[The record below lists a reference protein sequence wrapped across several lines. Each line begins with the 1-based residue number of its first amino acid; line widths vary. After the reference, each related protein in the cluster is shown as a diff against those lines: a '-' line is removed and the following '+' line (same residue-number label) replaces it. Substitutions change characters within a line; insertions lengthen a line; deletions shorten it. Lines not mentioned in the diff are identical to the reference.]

1 MRGIYTT
8 IFLSLFPQQILIM
21 IKGVN
26 LFSGIGRKLF
36 CWFLLLSVL
45 PIIVVAILTYQY
57 AQDTIKNE
65 LLKEQSFIAG
75 GIKNHILTILDSG
88 EYSSQFFA
96 SDEFIRMNLEKLNNN
111 PGDKQVVKEFN
122 DYMVYKTNLN
132 RGFYETFILN
142 PSGIVVTSSNENS
155 IGRNEVDVDY
165 FKYGK
170 EDPYVK
176 DVYIDKNTEEYSM
189 AFAAPILKKS
199 EEKLLGVLVIR
210 FNAEK
215 LNEITAGIKINTKV
229 DMGTFHRRGMTSEVY
244 IVNKDG
250 FMITESRFQNNAI
263 LRQLIQSEPVVS
275 VHSHGK
281 EFVGVYKDYRGVNVI
296 GAALYLKKMD
306 WVLVVETDESEA
318 YSTIYTF
325 KNRVITMVGICIIG
339 VIFVSLFVS
348 RGIINPILM
357 LVKGMKKVADGD
369 LNFRVKTR
377 LKDELGELTG
387 SFNQMTCD
395 IKDSRE
401 KLLKLKSALEERKE
415 YLESVLRFANE
426 LIFTLDAR
434 GNFTF
439 VNPKITDWGYDED
452 ELIGIP
458 LISLFFDNKLK
469 SDDQIIHNDFPRR
482 FEVEILDKHK
492 NVRNVL
498 LSTSPI
504 KSKGGELISILGIA
518 SDITELRRLEQK
530 LVQSD
535 RLASIGQLIAGIAHE
550 INNPIGVIYLY
561 STESLKIFE
570 KITNAFKDI
579 SSLSISEYTQHLN
592 KIIANLDSE
601 VAVKRE
607 KGFLKKELLYV
618 IDDLEKYHYRLAETY
633 TIINKNRSFLHEY
646 LEGSVRESIRCKEL
660 ISGLLDFSRQKE
672 PKMDLSNVNNLI
684 DNVLN
689 IVEKQYR
696 KEKIDVIRKPDLN
709 IPDIMMDSHQ
719 IEQVIINIAN
729 NAVFA
734 MKESAGDLQQ
744 RGVYR
749 KGALTIGTH
758 FHADKESVEIF
769 ISDTGMGI
777 SKYDLGKIFD
787 PFFTARKDGKGTGL
801 GLSISYGIVKMHEG
815 NIEVESEAGKGTTFR
830 ILLPVR
836 TRKNHE

>member
-1 MRGIYTT
+1 
-8 IFLSLFPQQILIM
+8 M

-96 SDEFIRMNLEKLNNN
+96 SDEFIRLNLEKLNNSPN
-111 PGDKQVVKEFN
+111 DKQAVKKFN

-142 PSGIVVTSSNENS
+142 PSGIVVASSNENS
-155 IGRNEVDVDY
+155 IGKNEVDVDY

-170 EDPYVK
+170 MNTYVK
-176 DVYIDKNTEEYSM
+176 DVYRDKNTGEYSM

-199 EEKLLGVLVIR
+199 EEELLGVLVIR

-215 LNEITAGIKINTKV
+215 LNEITVGKQINTKV
-229 DMGTFHRRGMTSEVY
+229 DMGAFHRRGLTSEVY

-250 FMITESRFQNNAI
+250 FMVTESRFANNAV
-263 LRQLIQSEPVVS
+263 LRQLVQSEPVVS
-275 VHSHGK
+275 VHLQGK

-296 GAALYLKKMD
+296 GAALHLKKMD

-325 KNRVITMVGICIIG
+325 KNQVITMVGICIVG
-339 VIFVSLFVS
+339 VVFVSLFVS

-357 LVKGMKKVADGD
+357 LVKGMKKVAGGD
-369 LNFRVKTR
+369 LDFRVKTR

-401 KLLKLKSALEERKE
+401 NLLKLKGVLEERKE

-426 LIFTLDAR
+426 LMFTLDAR

-439 VNPKITDWGYDED
+439 VNPKITDWGYDEED
-452 ELIGIP
+452 LLGIP
-458 LISLFFDNKLK
+458 LISIFFDNKLK
-469 SDDQIIHNDFPRR
+469 SDDRIMHSDFPRR
-482 FEVEILDKHK
+482 FEVEILDKQK

-504 KSKGGELISILGIA
+504 KNKEGELISILGIA
-518 SDITELRRLEQK
+518 SDITELRKLEQK

-561 STESLKIFE
+561 STESLKVFE
-570 KITNAFKDI
+570 KITSAFKDI

-592 KIIANLDSE
+592 KIITKLDSKAE
-601 VAVKRE
+601 VKQE
-607 KGFLKKELLYV
+607 KDILKKELMH
-618 IDDLEKYHYRLAETY
+618 IMDDLEKYHAGLGETY
-633 TIINKNRSFLHEY
+633 TVISKNRSFLREY

-660 ISGLLDFSRQKE
+660 ISSLLDFSRQKE

-689 IVEKQYR
+689 IVEKQYH
-696 KEKIDVIRKPDLN
+696 KEKIDVIRKPGSN
-709 IPDIMMDSHQ
+709 IPDSMMDSHQ

-734 MKESAGDLQQ
+734 MQEAAGDVHQ

-749 KGALTIGTH
+749 KGALTMGTQ
-758 FHADKESVEIF
+758 FHADKKSVEIF
-769 ISDTGMGI
+769 ISDTGKGI
-777 SKYDLGKIFD
+777 NKYDLGKIFD

-801 GLSISYGIVKMHEG
+801 GLSISYGIVKMHGG
-815 NIEVESEAGKGTTFR
+815 NIEVESETEKGTTFR
-830 ILLPVR
+830 VFLPVR
-836 TRKNHE
+836 IKKSHE

>member
-1 MRGIYTT
+1 
-8 IFLSLFPQQILIM
+8 M

-36 CWFLLLSVL
+36 CWFLLLSIL
-45 PIIVVAILTYQY
+45 PIIAVAILTYQF
-57 AQDTIKNE
+57 AQESIKNE

-75 GIKNHILTILDSG
+75 GIKNHLLTILDSG

-111 PGDKQVVKEFN
+111 PGDKQAVREFN

-155 IGRNEVDVDY
+155 IGRNEINVDY

-170 EDPYVK
+170 EGPYVK
-176 DVYIDKNTEEYSM
+176 DVYRDRNAGEYSM

-210 FNAEK
+210 FNTAK
-215 LNEITAGIKINTKV
+215 LNEITAGKKVDTKV
-229 DMGTFHRRGMTSEVY
+229 EMDAFHRRGLPSEVY

-250 FMITESRFQNNAI
+250 FMITESGFENNAV
-263 LRQLIQSEPVVS
+263 LRQLVQSEPVVS
-275 VHSHGK
+275 VHSNGK

-296 GAALYLKKMD
+296 GAALYLKKTD

-325 KNRVITMVGICIIG
+325 KNRVITMVGICIVG
-339 VIFVSLFVS
+339 VLFVSLFVS

-357 LVKGMKKVADGD
+357 LVKGMKKVAEGD
-369 LNFRVKTR
+369 LDFQVETR

-395 IKDSRE
+395 IKYSRE
-401 KLLKLKSALEERKE
+401 KLLRLKSDLEERKE

-426 LIFTLDAR
+426 LMFTLDAR

-439 VNPKITDWGYDED
+439 VNPKITDWGYDEED
-452 ELIGIP
+452 LIGIP
-458 LISLFFDNKLK
+458 LISIFYDNKLK
-469 SDDQIIHNDFPRR
+469 SDDRIIHSDFPRR
-482 FEVEILDKHK
+482 FEVEILDKQK

-504 KSKGGELISILGIA
+504 KNKESELISILGIA
-518 SDITELRRLEQK
+518 SDITELRKLEQK

-579 SSLSISEYTQHLN
+579 SSLSISEYTQHLDR
-592 KIIANLDSE
+592 IIANMDSE
-601 VAVKRE
+601 AEVKQE
-607 KGFLKKELLYV
+607 MGFLKKELMH
-618 IDDLEKYHYRLAETY
+618 IRDDLGKYHAGLGEAY
-633 TIINKNRSFLHEY
+633 TIISKNRSFLHEY
-646 LEGSVRESIRCKEL
+646 LDGSVRESIRCKEL

-672 PKMDLSNVNNLI
+672 PKMELSNVNILI
-684 DNVLN
+684 DNILN
-689 IVEKQYR
+689 IVEKQYY
-696 KEKIDVIRKPDLN
+696 KEKIDVIRKPGSN
-709 IPDIMMDSHQ
+709 IPDCMMDSHQ
-719 IEQVIINIAN
+719 IEQVIINVAN

-734 MKESAGDLQQ
+734 MQEAAGDLEH

-749 KGALTIGTH
+749 KGALTMGTE
-758 FHADKESVEIF
+758 FHADKKLVEIF
-769 ISDTGMGI
+769 ISDTGKGI
-777 SKYDLGKIFD
+777 NKYDLGKIFD

-801 GLSISYGIVKMHEG
+801 GLSISYGIIKMHEG
-815 NIEVESEAGKGTTFR
+815 NIEVESEERKGTTFR

-836 TRKNHE
+836 TGKSHE

>member
-1 MRGIYTT
+1 M
-8 IFLSLFPQQILIM
+8 
-21 IKGVN
+21 
-26 LFSGIGRKLF
+26 
-36 CWFLLLSVL
+36 

-57 AQDTIKNE
+57 AQETIKNE
-65 LLKEQSFIAG
+65 LFKEQSFIAG
-75 GIKNHILTILDSG
+75 GIKNHILTIIDSG

-111 PGDKQVVKEFN
+111 PGDKLAVKEFN

-132 RGFYETFILN
+132 PGFYETFILN
-142 PSGIVVTSSNENS
+142 PSGIVVASSNKNS
-155 IGRNEVDVDY
+155 IGMNEVDEDY

-170 EDPYVK
+170 EDTYVK
-176 DVYIDKNTEEYSM
+176 DVYRDNKTGEYSI

-210 FNAEK
+210 FNADK
-215 LNEITAGIKINTKV
+215 LNEITVGKKIITKA
-229 DMGTFHRRGMTSEVY
+229 DMGAFHRRGLTSEVY
-244 IVNKDG
+244 IVNKGG
-250 FMITESRFQNNAI
+250 FLITESRFMNNAI
-263 LRQLIQSEPVVS
+263 LRQMVQSEPIVS
-275 VHSHGK
+275 VHSQGK
-281 EFVGVYKDYRGVNVI
+281 EFVGVYRDYRGVNVI
-296 GAALYLKKMD
+296 GAAVYLKKMD

-325 KNRVITMVGICIIG
+325 KNRVITLVGICIVG

-357 LVKGMKKVADGD
+357 LVKGMKKVAGGD
-369 LNFRVKTR
+369 LNFRVETR

-401 KLLKLKSALEERKE
+401 KLLGLKSDLEERKE

-439 VNPKITDWGYDED
+439 VNPKIKDWGYTEED
-452 ELIGIP
+452 LIGTP
-458 LISLFFDNKLK
+458 LISVFFDNKRK
-469 SDDQIIHNDFPRR
+469 NDNRVIHSDFPRR
-482 FEVEILDKHK
+482 FEVEILDKQK
-492 NVRNVL
+492 NIRNVL

-504 KSKGGELISILGIA
+504 KNKEGVLISILGIA
-518 SDITELRRLEQK
+518 SDITELRKLEQK

-570 KITNAFKDI
+570 KITSGFKDI
-579 SSLSISEYTQHLN
+579 SSLSISEYTQHLDR
-592 KIIANLDSE
+592 IIANMDSE
-601 VAVKRE
+601 VETRQGV
-607 KGFLKKELLYV
+607 GLLKKELMH
-618 IDDLEKYHYRLAETY
+618 IRGDLGKYHAGLGETY
-633 TIINKNRSFLHEY
+633 TIISKNRSCLHEY

-672 PKMDLSNVNNLI
+672 PKMALSNVNNLI

-689 IVEKQYR
+689 IVEKQYH
-696 KEKIDVIRKPDLN
+696 KEKINVIRKPGSN
-709 IPDIMMDSHQ
+709 IPDCMMDSHQ

-734 MKESAGDLQQ
+734 MQEAAGDLGH
-744 RGVYR
+744 RDVYR
-749 KGALTIGTH
+749 KGALTMGTE
-758 FHADKESVEIF
+758 FHADKKLVEIF
-769 ISDTGMGI
+769 ISDTGKGI
-777 SKYDLGKIFD
+777 NKYDFNKIFD

-815 NIEVESEAGKGTTFR
+815 NIEVESEVGKGTTFR
-830 ILLPVR
+830 VLLPVR
-836 TRKNHE
+836 IKNES

>member
-1 MRGIYTT
+1 
-8 IFLSLFPQQILIM
+8 M

-26 LFSGIGRKLF
+26 LFSGIGRKLV
-36 CWFLLLSVL
+36 CWFLMLSVL

-75 GIKNHILTILDSG
+75 GIKNHILTILNSG

-111 PGDKQVVKEFN
+111 PGDKQAVKEFN

-132 RGFYETFILN
+132 REFEETFILN
-142 PSGIVVTSSNENS
+142 PSGIVVASSNENS
-155 IGRNEVDVDY
+155 IGRNEVNVDY
-165 FKYGK
+165 FEYGK
-170 EDPYVK
+170 DGPYVK
-176 DVYIDKNTEEYSM
+176 DVYRDKNTGEYSM

-210 FNAEK
+210 FNAAR
-215 LNEITAGIKINTKV
+215 LNEITAGNKGDEKI
-229 DMGTFHRRGMTSEVY
+229 DIDAFHRRGLTSEVY
-244 IVNKDG
+244 IVNKDS
-250 FMITESRFQNNAI
+250 FMITESRFENNAI
-263 LRQLIQSEPVVS
+263 LRQLVQSEPVVY
-275 VHSHGK
+275 VHSQGK
-281 EFVGVYKDYRGVNVI
+281 DFVGVYKDYRGVNVI
-296 GAALYLKKMD
+296 GAAQYLKKMD

-325 KNRVITMVGICIIG
+325 KNRVITMVGICIVG

-357 LVKGMKKVADGD
+357 LVKGMKKVAGGD
-369 LNFRVKTR
+369 LDFRVETR

-401 KLLKLKSALEERKE
+401 KLLKLKDALEERKE
-415 YLESVLRFANE
+415 YLENVLRFANE
-426 LIFTLDAR
+426 LIFTLDAQ

-439 VNPKITDWGYDED
+439 VNPKITNWGYDEE

-458 LISLFFDNKLK
+458 LSAIFFDNRRKNY
-469 SDDQIIHNDFPRR
+469 DQIIRSDSSRR
-482 FEVEILDKHK
+482 FEVEILDKQK

-498 LSTSPI
+498 LSVSPM
-504 KSKGGELISILGIA
+504 KNKEGELISILGIA

-550 INNPIGVIYLY
+550 INNPIGIIYLY
-561 STESLKIFE
+561 STEGLKIFE
-570 KITNAFKDI
+570 KITCAFKDI
-579 SSLSISEYTQHLN
+579 SSLSISDYTQHLN
-592 KIIANLDSE
+592 KIIANMDSGA
-601 VAVKRE
+601 AVKEE
-607 KGFLKKELLYV
+607 KDSLKKELLRV
-618 IDDLEKYHYRLAETY
+618 IDDLEKYHNALEKTY
-633 TIINKNRSFLHEY
+633 AIISKNRSFLHEY

-672 PKMDLSNVNNLI
+672 PKMELSNVNNLI

-689 IVEKQYR
+689 IVEKQYC
-696 KEKIDVIRKPDLN
+696 KEKINVIRKPGLN

-719 IEQVIINIAN
+719 IEQVIINITN

-734 MKESAGDLQQ
+734 MKESAGDLQHN
-744 RGVYR
+744 GVYR
-749 KGALTIGTH
+749 KWVLTIGTH

-777 SKYDLGKIFD
+777 NKYDLGKIFD

-815 NIEVESEAGKGTTFR
+815 NIEVESEVGKGTTFR

-836 TRKNHE
+836 TKKSHE

>member
-1 MRGIYTT
+1 
-8 IFLSLFPQQILIM
+8 M

-36 CWFLLLSVL
+36 CWFLLLSIL

-57 AQDTIKNE
+57 AQESIKNE

-75 GIKNHILTILDSG
+75 GIKNHLLTILDSG

-111 PGDKQVVKEFN
+111 PDDKQAVREFN

-155 IGRNEVDVDY
+155 IGRNEVNVDY

-170 EDPYVK
+170 EGPYVK
-176 DVYIDKNTEEYSM
+176 DVYRDRNAGEYSM

-210 FNAEK
+210 FNTAK
-215 LNEITAGIKINTKV
+215 LNEITAGKKVDTKV
-229 DMGTFHRRGMTSEVY
+229 EMDTFHRRGLTSEVY

-250 FMITESRFQNNAI
+250 FMITESRFEENAV
-263 LRQLIQSEPVVS
+263 LRQLVQSEPVVS
-275 VHSHGK
+275 VHSNGK

-296 GAALYLKKMD
+296 GAALYLKKTD
-306 WVLVVETDESEA
+306 WVLMVETDESEA

-325 KNRVITMVGICIIG
+325 KNRVITMVGICIVG
-339 VIFVSLFVS
+339 VLFVSLFVS

-357 LVKGMKKVADGD
+357 LVKGMKKVAEGD
-369 LNFRVKTR
+369 LDFQVETR

-401 KLLKLKSALEERKE
+401 KLLMLKGALEERKE
-415 YLESVLRFANE
+415 YLESVLRLANE
-426 LIFTLDAR
+426 LMFTLDAQ
-434 GNFTF
+434 GNVTF
-439 VNPKITDWGYDED
+439 VNPKITDWGYDEED
-452 ELIGIP
+452 LIGIP
-458 LISLFFDNKLK
+458 LISIFYDNKLK
-469 SDDQIIHNDFPRR
+469 SDDRIIHSDFPRR
-482 FEVEILDKHK
+482 FEVEILDKQK

-504 KSKGGELISILGIA
+504 KNKENELISILGIA
-518 SDITELRRLEQK
+518 RDITELRKLEQK

-570 KITNAFKDI
+570 KVTNAVKDI
-579 SSLSISEYTQHLN
+579 SSVSISEYTQHLDR
-592 KIIANLDSE
+592 IIANMDSE
-601 VAVKRE
+601 AEVRQE
-607 KGFLKKELLYV
+607 MGFLKKELMH
-618 IDDLEKYHYRLAETY
+618 IRDDLGKYHAGLRETY
-633 TIINKNRSFLHEY
+633 TIISKNRSFLHEY

-672 PKMDLSNVNNLI
+672 PKMELSNVNNLI

-689 IVEKQYR
+689 IVEKQYH
-696 KEKIDVIRKPDLN
+696 KEKIDVIRKPGSN
-709 IPDIMMDSHQ
+709 IPDCLMDSHQ
-719 IEQVIINIAN
+719 IDQVIINIAN

-734 MKESAGDLQQ
+734 MQEAAGDLEH

-749 KGALTIGTH
+749 KGVLTMGTE
-758 FHADKESVEIF
+758 FHADKKLVEIF
-769 ISDTGMGI
+769 ISDTGKGI
-777 SKYDLGKIFD
+777 NKYDLGKIFD
-787 PFFTARKDGKGTGL
+787 PFFTARKDGKGIGL
-801 GLSISYGIVKMHEG
+801 GLSISYGIIKMHEG
-815 NIEVESEAGKGTTFR
+815 SIEVESEEGKGTTFR

-836 TRKNHE
+836 TGKSHE

>member
-1 MRGIYTT
+1 
-8 IFLSLFPQQILIM
+8 M
-21 IKGVN
+21 IKGAN

-57 AQDTIKNE
+57 AQESIKNE
-65 LLKEQSFIAG
+65 LLKEQSFIVG

-111 PGDKQVVKEFN
+111 PSDKQAVKEFN

-132 RGFYETFILN
+132 QGFYETFVLN
-142 PSGIVVTSSNENS
+142 PSGIVVASSNENS
-155 IGRNEVDVDY
+155 IGRNEVGVDY
-165 FKYGK
+165 FEYGK
-170 EDPYVK
+170 MNTYVK
-176 DVYIDKNTEEYSM
+176 DVYRDKNTGEYSM
-189 AFAAPILKKS
+189 AFASPILKKS

-210 FNAEK
+210 FNAAK
-215 LNEITAGIKINTKV
+215 LNEITVGKNINTKV
-229 DMGTFHRRGMTSEVY
+229 DIGAFHRRGLTSEVY

-250 FMITESRFQNNAI
+250 FMITDSRFEHNSI
-263 LRQLIQSEPVVS
+263 LRQMIQSKPVIS

-281 EFVGVYKDYRGVNVI
+281 EFVGVYNDYRGVNVI
-296 GAALYLKKMD
+296 GAAQYLKRMG

-325 KNRVITMVGICIIG
+325 KNRVITMVGICIVG
-339 VIFVSLFVS
+339 VIFISLFVS

-357 LVKGMKKVADGD
+357 LVKGMKKVAGGD
-369 LNFRVKTR
+369 LDFRVETR

-401 KLLKLKSALEERKE
+401 KLLGLKGALEERKE

-426 LIFTLDAR
+426 LMFTLDAR

-439 VNPKITDWGYDED
+439 VNPKITDWGYDEED
-452 ELIGIP
+452 LMGTP
-458 LISLFFDNKLK
+458 LIAIFFDNKLK
-469 SDDQIIHNDFPRR
+469 GDDQIIHSDFPRR
-482 FEVEILDKHK
+482 FEVEILDKQK

-504 KSKGGELISILGIA
+504 KNKEGELISIMGIA
-518 SDITELRRLEQK
+518 SDITELRKLEQK
-530 LVQSD
+530 LMQSD

-570 KITNAFKDI
+570 RITSAFKDI
-579 SSLSISEYTQHLN
+579 SSLSISEYTQHLD

-601 VAVKRE
+601 AEVKQE
-607 KGFLKKELLYV
+607 KGFLKKELMCV
-618 IDDLEKYHYRLAETY
+618 MDDLKKYHNGLGETY
-633 TIINKNRSFLHEY
+633 TVISKNRSFLGEY

-672 PKMDLSNVNNLI
+672 PKMALSNVNNLI

-696 KEKIDVIRKPDLN
+696 KEKIDVIRKPDPG
-709 IPDIMMDSHQ
+709 IPDIMADSHQ

-734 MKESAGDLQQ
+734 MKEAAGDLQQ

-749 KGALTIGTH
+749 KWALTMGTH

-777 SKYDLGKIFD
+777 NKYDLGKIFD

-815 NIEVESEAGKGTTFR
+815 NIEVENEVGKGTTFR

-836 TRKNHE
+836 TGKSHE

>member
-1 MRGIYTT
+1 
-8 IFLSLFPQQILIM
+8 M

-96 SDEFIRMNLEKLNNN
+96 SDEFVRMNLEKLNNN
-111 PGDKQVVKEFN
+111 PDNAQAVKEFN

-132 RGFYETFILN
+132 QGFYETFILN
-142 PSGIVVTSSNENS
+142 PSGIVVASSNENS
-155 IGRNEVDVDY
+155 IGRNEVNVDY

-170 EDPYVK
+170 EGPYVK
-176 DVYIDKNTEEYSM
+176 DVYRYKNTGEFSM

-210 FNAEK
+210 FNAAK
-215 LNEITAGIKINTKV
+215 LNEITVGKEINTKV
-229 DMGTFHRRGMTSEVY
+229 DMGAFHRRGLTSEVY

-250 FMITESRFQNNAI
+250 FMITESRFANNAI
-263 LRQLIQSEPVVS
+263 LRQRVQSESVIS
-275 VHSHGK
+275 VHSQGK

-306 WVLVVETDESEA
+306 WVLVVETNESEA
-318 YSTIYTF
+318 YATIYTF
-325 KNRVITMVGICIIG
+325 KTRVITMVGICIVG

-357 LVKGMKKVADGD
+357 LVKGMKKVAGGD
-369 LNFRVKTR
+369 LDFRVKTR

-401 KLLKLKSALEERKE
+401 KLLRLKGALEERKE

-426 LIFTLDAR
+426 LMFTLDAQ

-439 VNPKITDWGYDED
+439 VNPKITDWGYDEED
-452 ELIGIP
+452 
-458 LISLFFDNKLK
+458 LISTPLTSIFVDNKLK
-469 SDDQIIHNDFPRR
+469 SDDRIIHSDFPRR
-482 FEVEILDKHK
+482 FEVEILDKQK
-492 NVRNVL
+492 NIRNVL

-504 KSKGGELISILGIA
+504 KNKESELISILGIA
-518 SDITELRRLEQK
+518 SDITELRKLEQK

-561 STESLKIFE
+561 STESLRIFE
-570 KITNAFKDI
+570 RITSAFKNI
-579 SSLSISEYTQHLN
+579 SSISISEYTQHLD
-592 KIIANLDSE
+592 KIVTNLDN
-601 VAVKRE
+601 KPDTKLE
-607 KGFLKKELLYV
+607 KEYLKKELIHV
-618 IDDLEKYHYRLAETY
+618 VDDLKKYHNGLGETY
-633 TIINKNRSFLHEY
+633 TIIDKNRSFLREY
-646 LEGSVRESIRCKEL
+646 LEGSARESIRCKEL

-672 PKMDLSNVNNLI
+672 PKMELSNVNNLI

-696 KEKIDVIRKPDLN
+696 KEKIDVIRKPGPN
-709 IPDIMMDSHQ
+709 IPDSLMDSHQ
-719 IEQVIINIAN
+719 IEQVIINITN

-734 MKESAGDLQQ
+734 MQEAAGDLPQ

-749 KGALTIGTH
+749 KGALTMGTR
-758 FHADKESVEIF
+758 FHADKELVEIF

-777 SKYDLGKIFD
+777 NKYNLGKIFD

-815 NIEVESEAGKGTTFR
+815 NIEVESEVGKGTTFR

-836 TRKNHE
+836 TGKSHE

>member
-1 MRGIYTT
+1 
-8 IFLSLFPQQILIM
+8 M

-26 LFSGIGRKLF
+26 LFSGIGRKLV
-36 CWFLLLSVL
+36 CWFLMLSVL

-75 GIKNHILTILDSG
+75 GIKNHILTILNSG

-111 PGDKQVVKEFN
+111 PGDKQAVKEFN

-155 IGRNEVDVDY
+155 IGRNEVNVDY
-165 FKYGK
+165 FEYGK
-170 EDPYVK
+170 EGSYVK
-176 DVYIDKNTEEYSM
+176 DVYRDKNTGEYSM

-210 FNAEK
+210 FNAAR
-215 LNEITAGIKINTKV
+215 LNEITAGNKGDEKI
-229 DMGTFHRRGMTSEVY
+229 DMDVFHRRGLTSEVY
-244 IVNKDG
+244 IVNKDS
-250 FMITESRFQNNAI
+250 FMITESRFENNAI
-263 LRQLIQSEPVVS
+263 LRQLVQSEPVVY
-275 VHSHGK
+275 VHSQGK
-281 EFVGVYKDYRGVNVI
+281 DFVGVYKDYRGVNVI
-296 GAALYLKKMD
+296 GAAQYLKKMD

-325 KNRVITMVGICIIG
+325 KNRVITMVGICIVG

-357 LVKGMKKVADGD
+357 LVKGMKKVAGGD
-369 LNFRVKTR
+369 LDFRVETR

-401 KLLKLKSALEERKE
+401 KLLKLKDALEERKE
-415 YLESVLRFANE
+415 YLENVLRFANE
-426 LIFTLDAR
+426 LIFTLDAQ

-439 VNPKITDWGYDED
+439 VNPKITNWGYDEE

-458 LISLFFDNKLK
+458 LSAIFFDNRRKNY
-469 SDDQIIHNDFPRR
+469 DQIIRSDSSRR
-482 FEVEILDKHK
+482 FEVEILDKQK

-498 LSTSPI
+498 LSVSPM
-504 KSKGGELISILGIA
+504 KNKEGELISILGIA

-550 INNPIGVIYLY
+550 INNPIGIIYLY
-561 STESLKIFE
+561 STEGLKIFE
-570 KITNAFKDI
+570 KITCAFKDI
-579 SSLSISEYTQHLN
+579 SSLSTSDYTQHLN
-592 KIIANLDSE
+592 KIIANMDSGA
-601 VAVKRE
+601 AVKEE
-607 KGFLKKELLYV
+607 KDSLKKELLRV
-618 IDDLEKYHYRLAETY
+618 IDDLEKYHNVLEKTY
-633 TIINKNRSFLHEY
+633 AIISKNRSFLHEY

-672 PKMDLSNVNNLI
+672 PKMELSNVNNLI

-689 IVEKQYR
+689 IVEKQYC
-696 KEKIDVIRKPDLN
+696 KEKINVIRKPGLN

-719 IEQVIINIAN
+719 IEQVIINITN

-734 MKESAGDLQQ
+734 MKESAGDLQHN
-744 RGVYR
+744 GVYR
-749 KGALTIGTH
+749 KWVLTIGTH

-777 SKYDLGKIFD
+777 NKYDLGKIFD

-815 NIEVESEAGKGTTFR
+815 NIEVESEVGKGTTFR

-836 TRKNHE
+836 TKKSHE